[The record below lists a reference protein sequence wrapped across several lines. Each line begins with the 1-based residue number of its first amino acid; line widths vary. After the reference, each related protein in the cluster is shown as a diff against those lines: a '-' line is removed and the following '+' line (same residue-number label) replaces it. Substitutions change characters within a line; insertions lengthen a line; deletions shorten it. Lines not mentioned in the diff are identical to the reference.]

1 MKRMQGY
8 LTAAA
13 LLFFLAAPIQ
23 ADVTAEGAANFQK
36 LFGER
41 GFTLDNP
48 PSYQDLEAAGWS
60 RARIEHADLLVDNPP
75 AAEAYESFFS
85 EQFGA
90 LGFTLDSPPTEADLL
105 SLNFSSGQ
113 ISAISDRLDEIRDG
127 EEKRGLVIQHPT
139 PPNTYNAYAQPG
151 CVGPLGQ
158 VSLTLLQLWCGSGYA
173 QSYQIAGQPACHPC
187 SSILLP

>member
-13 LLFFLAAPIQ
+13 LLFFLAAPGQ

-105 SLNFSSGQ
+105 SLNFSSEQ

-127 EEKRGLVIQHPT
+127 EGRKGRIQHD
-139 PPNTYNAYAQPG
+139 PPPYIAYAQPN
-151 CVGPLGQ
+151 CVGVLGY
-158 VSLTLLQLWCGSGYA
+158 VSFNMLQHWCASGYA

-187 SSILLP
+187 SSILTPTP